1 LVSIPASLNEARA
14 LIATMRARAF
24 ARHAALPQPPEE
36 PLAADCC
43 ERGCD
48 RCVFT
53 VYYEALDAW
62 RRQIESDWH
71 PDSKELLP

>member
-1 LVSIPASLNEARA
+1 V
-14 LIATMRARAF
+14 
-24 ARHAALPQPPEE
+24 ALPDPPEE
-36 PLAADCC
+36 PLPENCC

-62 RRQIESDWH
+62 RRDIERGW
-71 PDSKELLP
+71 K